1 MINVTPFNLHMTQTP
16 IGFTCFGIFIIAYFF
31 VITEEFTSLRK
42 SKPVMLAAGIIW
54 ILVAMIAKIHNQS
67 EIVMQILSHLF
78 LEYAFL
84 FLFLLVAMTFINAIE
99 ERGIFEAL
107 KSWLIKQQFS
117 YRQLFW
123 ISGLLAFFISPFA
136 DNLTTALVMCT
147 VILACGKD
155 QPRFLSLSCIN
166 IVIAANAGGA
176 FSPFGDITTLM
187 VWQKGVLPFLTF
199 FKLFIPCVINFIVP
213 ASIMHFAIPA
223 GHPTAS
229 NEKPT
234 LSIGGILMVIL
245 FLITI
250 ILTVLL
256 YHYLHLP
263 PAFGMMFGLALLQLL
278 SYFIKRKDRSFNI
291 FSKIKNIEWDT
302 FLFFYGIIFCIGA
315 LSTLGYLSIAS
326 NYLYDVWGPTLAN
339 TTIGILSAI
348 IDNIPLMFA
357 VLSMDPPMSSGQWL
371 LITLTAGVGG
381 SLLSIGSAAGVALMG
396 QAKGYY
402 TFMSHFRWTW
412 AILLG
417 YFLSIAAHL
426 WLNNYLF

>member
-1 MINVTPFNLHMTQTP
+1 MTPFNLQMTQTP
-16 IGFTCFGIFIIAYFF
+16 IGLTCLGIFIIAYVF
-31 VITEEFTSLRK
+31 VITEEFTALRK

-54 ILVAMIAKIHNQS
+54 ILVAMVAKVHDQS
-67 EIVMQILSHLF
+67 EIIKGILSHLF
-78 LEYAFL
+78 LEYALL

-99 ERGIFEAL
+99 ERGVFEAL

-123 ISGLLAFFISPFA
+123 ISGLLAFFISPIA

-155 QPRFLSLSCIN
+155 QPRFLSLACIN

-187 VWQKGVLPFLTF
+187 VWQKNVLPFFTF
-199 FKLFIPCVINFIVP
+199 FKLFIPCVVNFIIP

-223 GHPTAS
+223 GRPAAS
-229 NEKPT
+229 NEKTT
-234 LSIGGILMVIL
+234 LSIGGRAMVVL
-245 FLITI
+245 FLLTITM
-250 ILTVLL
+250 TVLL
-256 YHYLHLP
+256 HHYLHLD
-263 PAFGMMFGLALLQLL
+263 PAFGMMIGLALLQLL
-278 SYFIKRKDRSFNI
+278 SYFVKRKDPDFNI
-291 FSKIKNIEWDT
+291 FSKIQNIEWDT
-302 FLFFYGIIFCIGA
+302 FLFFYGVIFCIGA
-315 LSTLGYLSIAS
+315 LSTLGYLTIAS
-326 NYLYDVWGPTLAN
+326 DYLYNVWGATLAN

-357 VLSMDPPMSSGQWL
+357 VLSMDPAMSQGQWL

-417 YFLSIAAHL
+417 YFLSIATHL

>member
-1 MINVTPFNLHMTQTP
+1 MTPFNLQMTQTP
-16 IGFTCFGIFIIAYFF
+16 IGLACLGIFIVSYIF
-31 VITEEFTSLRK
+31 VITEEFTSLPK
-42 SKPVMLAAGIIW
+42 SKPVMLGAGIIW
-54 ILVAMIAKIHNQS
+54 ILVAIIAKIRDKTDV
-67 EIVMQILSHLF
+67 VMGVLSHLF
-78 LEYAFL
+78 LEYALL

-107 KSWLIKQQFS
+107 KSWLIKQRFS

-123 ISGLLAFFISPFA
+123 ISGLLAFFISPLA

-187 VWQKGVLPFLTF
+187 VWQKGVVPFFTF
-199 FKLFIPCVINFIVP
+199 FKLFVPCVINFVVP
-213 ASIMHFAIPA
+213 AAIMHFAVPA
-223 GHPTAS
+223 GLPAAS
-229 NEKPT
+229 NEKTP
-234 LSIGGILMVIL
+234 LSVGGVPMVIL
-245 FLITI
+245 FLSTIT
-250 ILTVLL
+250 LTVLL
-256 YHYLHLP
+256 HNYLHLP
-263 PAFGMMFGLALLQLL
+263 PAFGMMVGLALLQIL
-278 SYFIKRKDRSFNI
+278 SYFIKRKDPSFNI
-291 FSKIKNIEWDT
+291 FNKIKNIEWDT

-315 LSTLGYLSIAS
+315 LSVLGYLAIAS
-326 NYLYDVWGPTLAN
+326 HYLYDTWGPTLAN

-357 VLSMDPPMSSGQWL
+357 VLSMDPSMSQGQWL

-417 YFLSIAAHL
+417 YFLSIGTHL
-426 WLNNYLF
+426 WLNSGLF